1 MLTRFFLIGGASG
14 DCRNKYKN
22 RMCFPHKVI
31 WRLKKMSATEKTSV
45 VSGFYKLPI
54 EKRREFVTQFA
65 NLNEDDVKSFSSSL
79 DLATA
84 DRMIENV
91 LGTFEL
97 PLGLAVNFLI
107 NNKEYILPMV
117 TEESSVVAAA
127 SNAAKIARVKG
138 GFSTILSKPLMIGQ
152 LQLLHIEDVTSAA
165 QGILQ
170 HKTQLLAVANAQ
182 DKVLVDFGGGAKDIE
197 VRILQSPLGPMI
209 VTHLIVDVRD
219 AMGAN
224 AVNTMCEAL
233 APVLEEI
240 TGGKVRLKILSNL
253 ADKRIAKATATFD
266 KEKMGGEHVVDA
278 FLESYLL
285 ASVDPYRAATHNKGI
300 MNGID
305 ALIIA
310 TGNDFRAIEA
320 GAHAYA
326 ARDGHYTSLT
336 RYHKNNNGDLVGEIE
351 LPLAVGVVGGAAN
364 IHPKAR
370 LCRKIL
376 GIKTAQEL
384 AEIVASLGLAQ
395 NFAALLALSTVG
407 IQKGHM
413 SLHAKNIA
421 VMAGAQGEEIEVL
434 AERLVTDGKV
444 KLDYAK
450 DQLEKLRRKV

>member
-1 MLTRFFLIGGASG
+1 MKG
-14 DCRNKYKN
+14 
-22 RMCFPHKVI
+22 
-31 WRLKKMSATEKTSV
+31 MSTTEKTSV

-54 EKRREFVTQFA
+54 EKRREFVSQFS
-65 NLNEDDVKSFSSSL
+65 NLREEDVKIFSSSL
-79 DLATA
+79 DITTA

-107 NNKEYILPMV
+107 NGKDYLIPMA

-127 SNAAKIARVKG
+127 SNAAKIARIKG
-138 GFSTILSKPLMIGQ
+138 GFSASCSPPLMIGQ
-152 LQLLHIEDVTSAA
+152 LQLLHVKDVAFAA
-165 QGILQ
+165 QEIIR
-170 HKTQLLAVANAQ
+170 HKEQLLKCANAQ
-182 DKVLVDFGGGAKDIE
+182 DKILVDFGGGAKDLE
-197 VRILQSPLGPMI
+197 VRILHSPLGSMI

-233 APVLEEI
+233 APMLEEI

-253 ADKRIAKATATFD
+253 ADKRLVKATAIFD
-266 KEKMGGEHVVDA
+266 KEKMGGDHVVDA
-278 FLESYLL
+278 FLEAYVL

-326 ARDGHYTSLT
+326 ARNGQYTSLT
-336 RYHKNNNGDLVGEIE
+336 TYHKNDDGDLVGEIE
-351 LPLAVGVVGGAAN
+351 LPMAVGVVGGAAN
-364 IHPKAR
+364 MHPKAK

-376 GIKTAQEL
+376 GVNTAQQL

-395 NFAALLALSTVG
+395 NFAAVFALSTVG

-421 VMAGAQGEEIEVL
+421 VMAGAKGDEIEKLAGHLVL
-434 AERLVTDGKV
+434 DGKV

-450 DQLEKLRRKV
+450 ELLEKLRKKG

>member
-1 MLTRFFLIGGASG
+1 
-14 DCRNKYKN
+14 
-22 RMCFPHKVI
+22 
-31 WRLKKMSATEKTSV
+31 MSLSKKTSV

-54 EKRREFVTQFA
+54 EKRREFVAQFA
-65 NLNEDDVKSFSSSL
+65 NLNEDDVKSFSSCL
-79 DLATA
+79 DLTTA

-91 LGTFEL
+91 LGTFEV
-97 PLGLAVNFLI
+97 PLGIAVNFLI
-107 NNKEYILPMV
+107 NNKDYIIPMA

-138 GFSTILSKPLMIGQ
+138 GFSTTCSEPLMIGQ
-152 LQLLHIEDVTSAA
+152 LQLLHIKDIAAAA
-165 QGILQ
+165 QKIMQ
-170 HKTQLLAVANAQ
+170 HKKQLLTVANAQ
-182 DKVLVDFGGGAKDIE
+182 DKILVDFGGGAKDIE
-197 VRILQSPLGPMI
+197 VRILKSPLGNMI

-240 TGGKVRLKILSNL
+240 TGGNVRLKILSNL
-253 ADKRIAKATATFD
+253 ADKRLVKATAIFD
-266 KEKMGGEHVVDA
+266 KEKMGGDYVVDA
-278 FLESYLL
+278 FLESYVL
-285 ASVDPYRAATHNKGI
+285 ASIDPYRAATHNKGI

-326 ARDGHYTSLT
+326 ARNGQYTSLT
-336 RYHKNNNGDLVGEIE
+336 QYHKNKDGDLVGEIE
-351 LPLAVGVVGGAAN
+351 LPMAVGVVGGAAN
-364 IHPKAR
+364 MHPKAK

-376 GIKTAQEL
+376 GVKTAREL
-384 AEIVASLGLAQ
+384 AEVVASLGLAQ
-395 NFAALLALSTVG
+395 NFAALFALSTVG

-421 VMAGAQGEEIEVL
+421 VMAGAQGDEIEKL
-434 AERLVTDGKV
+434 ADLLVHDGKV

-450 DQLEKLRRKV
+450 ELLEKIRKKS

>member
-1 MLTRFFLIGGASG
+1 MEE
-14 DCRNKYKN
+14 DNK
-22 RMCFPHKVI
+22 
-31 WRLKKMSATEKTSV
+31 SSQ
-45 VSGFYKLPI
+45 VSGFYKKSI
-54 EKRREFVTQFA
+54 KERIEFVKNFS
-65 NLNEDDVKSFSSSL
+65 NLTDEETKIFSSVL
-79 DLATA
+79 DMETA

-97 PLGLAVNFLI
+97 PLGIAVNFHI
-107 NNKEYILPMV
+107 NGKEYLIPMT

-127 SNAAKIARVKG
+127 SNAAKIARIHG
-138 GFSTILSKPLMIGQ
+138 GFTTQCSQPLMIGQ
-152 LQLLHIEDVTSAA
+152 MQLLKMDDVVGAA
-165 QGILQ
+165 QKIMD
-170 HKTQLLAVANAQ
+170 HKKELLNLANLQ
-182 DKVLVDFGGGAKDIE
+182 DKVLVDFGGGAKDLE
-197 VRILQSPLGPMI
+197 VRILDSPLGKMI

-233 APVLEEI
+233 APMLEEI

-253 ADKRIAKATATFD
+253 ADKRIVKAKAIFD
-266 KEKMGGEHVVDA
+266 KEKIGGEQVVDA
-278 FLESYLL
+278 FLESYTL
-285 ASVDPYRAATHNKGI
+285 ASIDPYRAATHNKGI

-305 ALIIA
+305 SLIIA

-326 ARDGHYTSLT
+326 ARNGQYTSLT
-336 RYHKNNNGDLVGEIE
+336 SYYKDKNGNLVGEIE
-351 LPLAVGVVGGAAN
+351 LPLAVGIVGGAGN

-370 LCRKIL
+370 LCKKIL

-395 NFAALLALSTVG
+395 NFAAVFALSTVG

-421 VMAGAQGEEIEVL
+421 VMAGATGNQIDKV
-434 AERLVTDGKV
+434 AEQIVKEKKI
-444 KLDYAK
+444 KLDRAK
-450 DQLEKLRRKV
+450 EILEELK

>member
-1 MLTRFFLIGGASG
+1 
-14 DCRNKYKN
+14 
-22 RMCFPHKVI
+22 
-31 WRLKKMSATEKTSV
+31 MSTSEKTSV

-54 EKRREFVTQFA
+54 EKRREFVAKFA
-65 NLNEDDVKSFSSSL
+65 ELNEDDMKSFSSPL
-79 DLATA
+79 DLTTA

-91 LGTFEL
+91 LGTFEV

-107 NNKEYILPMV
+107 NNKDYIIPMA

-138 GFSTILSKPLMIGQ
+138 GFSTTCSEPLMIGQ
-152 LQLLHIEDVTSAA
+152 LQLLHIKDVATAS
-165 QGILQ
+165 QKIMH
-170 HKTQLLAVANAQ
+170 HKKQLLALANAQ
-182 DKVLVDFGGGAKDIE
+182 DKILVDFGGGAKDIE
-197 VRILQSPLGPMI
+197 VRILDSPLGHMI
-209 VTHLIVDVRD
+209 ITHLIVDVRD

-233 APVLEEI
+233 APILEEI

-253 ADKRIAKATATFD
+253 ADKRLVKATATFD
-266 KEKMGGEHVVDA
+266 KEKIGGDRVVDA
-278 FLESYLL
+278 FLESYVL
-285 ASVDPYRAATHNKGI
+285 AAIDPYRAATHNKGI

-326 ARDGHYTSLT
+326 ARNGQYTSLT
-336 RYHKNNNGDLVGEIE
+336 HYHKNKNGDLVGEIE

-364 IHPKAR
+364 MHPKAK

-376 GIKTAQEL
+376 GVKSAKEL
-384 AEIVASLGLAQ
+384 AEVVASLGLAQ
-395 NFAALLALSTVG
+395 NFAALFALSTVG

-421 VMAGAQGEEIEVL
+421 VMAGAQGEEIEKL
-434 AERLVTDGKV
+434 AGQLVHDGKV

-450 DQLEKLRRKV
+450 ELLEKIRKKD

>member
-1 MLTRFFLIGGASG
+1 
-14 DCRNKYKN
+14 
-22 RMCFPHKVI
+22 
-31 WRLKKMSATEKTSV
+31 MSKIEKTSV

-54 EKRREFVTQFA
+54 EKRREFVTHFA
-65 NLNEDDVKSFSSSL
+65 NLSEDDVKIFSSCL
-79 DLATA
+79 DLTTA

-107 NNKEYILPMV
+107 NGTNYIIPMA

-127 SNAAKIARVKG
+127 SNAAKIARIKG
-138 GFSTILSKPLMIGQ
+138 GFSASCSEPLMIGQ
-152 LQLLHIEDVTSAA
+152 LQLLHVEDVVTTA
-165 QGILQ
+165 QEILK
-170 HKTQLLAVANAQ
+170 HKEQILTLANSQ
-182 DKVLVDFGGGAKDIE
+182 DKILVDLGGGAKDLE
-197 VRILQSPLGPMI
+197 VRILDSPLGTMI
-209 VTHLIVDVRD
+209 VSHLIVDVRD

-233 APVLEEI
+233 APMFEEI
-240 TGGKVRLKILSNL
+240 SGGKIRLKILSNL
-253 ADKRIAKATATFD
+253 ADKRLVKATAVFD
-266 KEKMGGEHVVDA
+266 NEKMGGDQVVEA
-278 FLESYLL
+278 FLEAYTL

-310 TGNDFRAIEA
+310 TGNDSRAIEA

-326 ARDGHYTSLT
+326 ARDGQYTTLT
-336 RYHKNNNGDLVGEIE
+336 QYYKNNNGDLVGEIE
-351 LPLAVGVVGGAAN
+351 LPMAVGVVGGAAN
-364 IHPKAR
+364 MHPKAK

-376 GIKTAQEL
+376 GISSAQEL
-384 AEIVASLGLAQ
+384 AEVVACLGLAQ
-395 NFAALLALSTVG
+395 NFAALFALSTVG

-421 VMAGAQGEEIEVL
+421 VMAGAQRDEIEKL
-434 AERLVTDGKV
+434 ADQLVSSGKV

-450 DQLEKLRRKV
+450 EFLEKMRKKIK